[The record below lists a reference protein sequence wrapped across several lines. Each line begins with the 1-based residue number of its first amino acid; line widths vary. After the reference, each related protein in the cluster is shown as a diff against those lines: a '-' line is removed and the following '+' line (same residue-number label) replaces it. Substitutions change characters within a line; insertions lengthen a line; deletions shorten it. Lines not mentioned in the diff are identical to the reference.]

1 MLRLGVWMAILGFG
15 SLFLEKADMHFIIL
29 AWADNMQ
36 PGFGI
41 VLGAIGVLVALVA
54 VGMQAKDKQA

>member
-15 SLFLEKADMHFIIL
+15 SLFLEKANMHFIIL

-41 VLGAIGVLVALVA
+41 VLGAVGVLVALVA

>member
-15 SLFLEKADMHFIIL
+15 SLFLEKANMHFIIL
-29 AWADNMQ
+29 AWADDMQ

-41 VLGAIGVLVALVA
+41 VLGAVGVLVALVA

>member
-15 SLFLEKADMHFIIL
+15 SLFLEKANMHFIIL